1 MQIVVSE
8 TVYGTDSS
16 GTMRVID
23 AKAHTGLV
31 RLVAKNG
38 GLREKAMLSG
48 DEAAAAKTAK
58 GKKRK
63 KRASTSKKPSDQ
75 SRADVFPL
83 DATSAAAA
91 EAMGFDSAGAD
102 FVVPNTPIST
112 MPSLPTAVSLA
123 AAARTAQAAAD
134 AAQALAVTAT
144 RAAMKATEDLAR
156 EEATIR
162 GGMPSPPYTHPTTGV
177 TAAAASASI
186 TPPSPHKPLR
196 AASATP
202 PEGEHLK
209 TKAFNITPEL
219 GGTLVDGAPAPIS
232 ARSLFARDSHG
243 HDASPKKRIK
253 FENGDGDGDGDGD
266 SPHRAASMD
275 VKVATPAAAAA
286 ATAASCTAAVGG
298 SAAGASAFASPYSLP
313 GAAAGATA
321 AVAPNL
327 TEQLAAAQALFAQS
341 PALAAAF
348 AAAMSQVQTPIGSAH
363 AKAEAKVQRDL
374 QTHMHA
380 QAPSP
385 AAPNAVHVT
394 TAGRTTTIPAK
405 LIS

>member
-286 ATAASCTAAVGG
+286 AASCTAAVGG